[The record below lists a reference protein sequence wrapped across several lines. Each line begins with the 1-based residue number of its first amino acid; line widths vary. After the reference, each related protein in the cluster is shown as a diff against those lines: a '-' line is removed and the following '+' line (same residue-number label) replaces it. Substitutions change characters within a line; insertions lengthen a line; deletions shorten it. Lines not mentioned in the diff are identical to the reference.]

1 LTARPG
7 HTLPLPSPSDDQ
19 TERGECWSFTPALPR
34 SRGRGAARWVASTI
48 TLPPVRG
55 RGGWGAAL
63 LVALTFVLLG
73 CETVGPSRHGPRHSP
88 GAEVVERLRFP
99 PLQITVPRVGR
110 EVERRVLPNGI
121 ILYLAEDRS
130 LPLLDAYAVFRA
142 GSLYEPAER
151 PGVAQLTASQLRN
164 GGTTRLSFSEL
175 DEELDVMG
183 ASIEASISAEM
194 ISLRMSSLAKD
205 QDRMLSLLAEV
216 IRHPA
221 FGAEPLQT
229 SKGRLVEDLRR
240 LPDNP
245 SRLLGREFTR
255 TMYTRAHPLG
265 RPLTPGQVA
274 AIQREDLQAY
284 HRRFFHP
291 NNMLLAVVG
300 DFRSEDM
307 AARVQAVF
315 ADWPPADPLDLP
327 ALPKVEPRFERGVYI
342 LPKNLSQAS
351 LALGHFGI
359 DRFNPDRY
367 AIELMDFILG
377 GSGFTSRIME
387 RVRTEE
393 GLAYSVSTT
402 FPTTSRDVSLFRA
415 TLQTKNENVP
425 RAVTAILEEMERIQ
439 RDPVSAEEL
448 ERAKEAIINSFV
460 FRFSSRY
467 GTVVQLL
474 TLEFDGYPQDYLDSL
489 LDRYRAVTIAD
500 IQRVAREYLHPDTTT
515 IFIVGDATKF
525 ETGMTAFG
533 PIHVVSIEP
542 SG

>member
-1 LTARPG
+1 MRLMPFSARRAPGRTA
-7 HTLPLPSPSDDQ
+7 L
-19 TERGECWSFTPALPR
+19 F
-34 SRGRGAARWVASTI
+34 
-48 TLPPVRG
+48 
-55 RGGWGAAL
+55 
-63 LVALTFVLLG
+63 VALAFVLWG
-73 CETVGPSRHGPRHSP
+73 CATEGPSRHGPRHSP
-88 GAEVVERLRFP
+88 GAEVVERLRFS

-142 GSLYEPAER
+142 GSLYEPTAR
-151 PGVAQLTASQLRN
+151 PGAAQLTASQLRN
-164 GGTTRLSFSEL
+164 GGTTRLPFSAL
-175 DEELDVMG
+175 DEELEVMG

-194 ISLRMSSLAKD
+194 ISLRLSSLAKD
-205 QDRMLSLLAEV
+205 QDRALSLLAEV

-245 SRLLGREFTR
+245 PRLLAREFTR
-255 TMYTRAHPLG
+255 TMYTEAHPLG
-265 RPLTPGQVA
+265 RPLTPGQVV
-274 AIQREDLQAY
+274 AIQPEDLQAY

-300 DFRSEDM
+300 DFRAEEM
-307 AARVQAVF
+307 AAKVQALF
-315 ADWPPADPLDLP
+315 ADWPPADSLDLP
-327 ALPKVEPRFERGVYI
+327 ALPKVRPRFERGVYI
-342 LPKNLSQAS
+342 LPKSLSQAS
-351 LALGHFGI
+351 LVLGHFGI

-393 GLAYSVSTT
+393 GLAYSVATT

-425 RAVTAILEEMERIQ
+425 RAVAAILEEMERIQ
-439 RDPVSAEEL
+439 RDPVVPEEL

-460 FRFSSRY
+460 FRFSSRF
-467 GTVVQLL
+467 GTLVQLL
-474 TLEFDGYPQDYLDSL
+474 TLEFDGYPQDYLDTL

-515 IFIVGDATKF
+515 IFVVGDATKF
-525 ETGMTAFG
+525 ESGMTAFG
-533 PIHVVSIEP
+533 PVHVVSVEP